1 MKILRSNEFFL
12 SEQHAFCLFIL
23 NNQQME
29 EVHGHEFD
37 ELVIVVAGSGFH
49 IINDSVEFIY
59 QGDFFFVTF
68 NDTHSYLSTNHLSVI
83 NLLIR
88 RERNFQYI
96 TNLDVLLRY
105 LCGDSR
111 QDKVHAACLSTEE
124 VAQIVAYSNAINAR
138 NDDDYDAL
146 YFFATESIVMMMI
159 NQLCQS
165 AARKNLLEKVEDAR
179 RKKLIHSLKHNY
191 LQHIN
196 WSELSEE
203 CGIAKRTL
211 FRFIKEIT
219 GYTPVRFQLLFRL
232 LKAQELLRTTD
243 KSVKE
248 VAASCGFQNATRLTE
263 SYKRQFSYPPSQER
277 NRQR

>member
-12 SEQHAFCLFIL
+12 SEDHAFCLFIL

-37 ELVIVVAGSGFH
+37 ELVIVVGGSGFH
-49 IINDSVEFIY
+49 IINDNVQFIY
-59 QGDFFFVTF
+59 QGDFFFVTY
-68 NDTHSYLSTNHLSVI
+68 NDTHSYLSTNNLSVI

-105 LCGDSR
+105 LHDESQQEKR
-111 QDKVHAACLSTEE
+111 QGHCLSADE

-138 NDDDYDAL
+138 NDDNYDAL

-159 NQLCQS
+159 NQLYQS
-165 AARKNLLEKVEDAR
+165 AARKHLPAKVDDER
-179 RKKLIHSLKHNY
+179 RIKLIHLLKHYY

-196 WSELSEE
+196 WSELSET

-219 GYTPVRFQLLFRL
+219 GYTPVKFQLLFRL

-243 KSVKE
+243 QSVRE
-248 VAASCGFQNATRLTE
+248 IAASCGFQNATRLTE

-277 NRQR
+277 NRHR

>member
-12 SEQHAFCLFIL
+12 SERHAFCLFVL
-23 NNQQME
+23 NNQKME

-49 IINDSVEFIY
+49 IINDNVQFIY

-68 NDTHSYLSTNHLSVI
+68 NDTHSYLSTNNLSVI

-88 RERNFQYI
+88 RERRFQYI
-96 TNLDVLLRY
+96 TNIDVLLNY
-105 LCGDSR
+105 LRGNSA
-111 QDKVHAACLSTEE
+111 QEKIHAHCLSAEE
-124 VAQIVAYSNAINAR
+124 IDQIVAFSNAINAR
-138 NDDDYDAL
+138 NDDNFDML
-146 YFFATESIVMMMI
+146 YFCATESMVLMMI

-165 AARKNLLEKVEDAR
+165 VTQKHSVDNVADAR
-179 RKKLIHSLKHNY
+179 RMKLIHLLKHHY
-191 LQHIN
+191 LRHIN
-196 WSELSEE
+196 WSELCEE
-203 CGIAKRTL
+203 CGIARRTM

-219 GYTPVRFQLLFRL
+219 GYTPVKFQLLFRL

-243 KSVKE
+243 KTIKE

-263 SYKRQFSYPPSQER
+263 SYKRQFTYPPSQER
-277 NRQR
+277 HRRR